1 MCPEGPVSL
10 PSLPIGHSQYWTPVD
25 QSGGPWNHS
34 GIPYKWHAFPV
45 STRGHSKNASHQQY
59 QSQSDRGETL
69 QWISLPSTG
78 TSPAT
83 HEERRQPSHSLR
95 GMICFFFFFI
105 IRGPPQMI
113 PHQETLFHINE
124 THSSQNFHE
133 STSLNTLGCPDS
145 GSNQSS
151 ESAALDSL
159 ALGWVVCLMDSHPNV
174 GEPIWAS
181 LMMPPPPRCLLF
193 ALESSQ

>member
-1 MCPEGPVSL
+1 
-10 PSLPIGHSQYWTPVD
+10 
-25 QSGGPWNHS
+25 
-34 GIPYKWHAFPV
+34 
-45 STRGHSKNASHQQY
+45 
-59 QSQSDRGETL
+59 
-69 QWISLPSTG
+69 
-78 TSPAT
+78 
-83 HEERRQPSHSLR
+83 
-95 GMICFFFFFI
+95 
-105 IRGPPQMI
+105 MI

>member
-1 MCPEGPVSL
+1 MLSQCLPEATL
-10 PSLPIGHSQYWTPVD
+10 RILPISSIRVNLAEERLS
-25 QSGGPWNHS
+25 SGSP
-34 GIPYKWHAFPV
+34 F
-45 STRGHSKNASHQQY
+45 
-59 QSQSDRGETL
+59 
-69 QWISLPSTG
+69 PSTD

-95 GMICFFFFFI
+95 GMTCFFFIFTR
-105 IRGPPQMI
+105 RGPPQMI

-133 STSLNTLGCPDS
+133 FTSLNTLGCPDS
-145 GSNQSS
+145 GSNHSS